1 MRIGA
6 APLHPLARQS
16 MVAMRDGVRL
26 ATDVYLPEDGADAGP
41 TLLIR
46 LPYDKC
52 GDTAF
57 VPEIAECAVARGY
70 RVVAQDVRGKFRS
83 EGERLL
89 FANEGRDG
97 YDTIDWIVQQPWS
110 NGIVGMLGDSYYGYT
125 QWAAVATGHPALR
138 AIVPGVTGTRLGS
151 LPRMAADGRTGEVE
165 AGMQRLY
172 GTTFFHGN
180 DIYLWEPDWQRR
192 PYVDSVEEF
201 FAAVGFRSDA
211 WDMWFPHPVVIDR
224 FPDGNPLDARP
235 VPTLL
240 RLGWWDNCARWQWED
255 VAEIARRSAW
265 ALNTYMLIESRDHD
279 GNLLEEG
286 RPSPEHGGREME
298 QALAPTLE
306 FFDVFLRNAA
316 PPESIP
322 RVRWSLA
329 HTEGLQVSESWPPH
343 GVGALELHLT
353 ADGRLTSEPAPGGTE
368 LQWTHDPDDLVPSPY
383 AATFNFLTV
392 YPDEQEWSERHDVL
406 AFSAEPVARELDL
419 VGAVRLTGSFGS
431 DGPVLDLFA
440 RLLDVW
446 PDGSARLIT
455 RGQLR
460 VIEAGDG
467 TEVELELGQ
476 VGYRLQAG
484 HALRLHITASEF
496 PEFLPQ
502 PGTGEN
508 PWTAVQTRPNR
519 QTLQEGARLTLGV
532 LHG

>member
-1 MRIGA
+1 MQVGP
-6 APLHPLARQS
+6 APLHPLARPS

-26 ATDVYLPEDGADAGP
+26 ATDVYLPQDGTEAGP

-52 GDTAF
+52 GEIAS
-57 VPEIAECAVARGY
+57 VPQIAECAIARGY

-110 NGIVGMLGDSYYGYT
+110 DGIVGMLGDSYYGFT

-138 AIVPGVTGTRLGS
+138 AIVPGVTGTALGS
-151 LPRMAADGRTGEVE
+151 LPRISPDGRTGEVE

-172 GTTFFHGN
+172 GTTFFHGS

-192 PYVDSVEEF
+192 PYADSVEDF
-201 FAAVGFRSDA
+201 FAAVGYRSDA

-224 FPDGNPLDARP
+224 FPDGHPLDARP

-240 RLGWWDNCARWQWED
+240 RLGWWDNCARWNWED

-279 GNLLEEG
+279 GNLLQEG
-286 RPSPEHGGREME
+286 RPSEEHDGIDMAR
-298 QALAPTLE
+298 ALEPTLE
-306 FFDVFLRNAA
+306 FFDVFLRDAA
-316 PPESIP
+316 PPQSIP
-322 RVRWSLA
+322 RVRWNLA
-329 HTEGLQVSESWPPH
+329 HTEGWRVCESWPPP
-343 GVGALELHLT
+343 GIAPLELHLT
-353 ADGRLTSEPAPGGTE
+353 ADGALAATPAASGAA
-368 LQWTHDPDDLVPSPY
+368 LAWTHDPDDLVPSPY
-383 AATFNFLTV
+383 PATFNFLTV
-392 YPDEQEWSERHDVL
+392 YPDEQEWSRRQDVL
-406 AFSAEPVARELDL
+406 AFSGEPVQRDLDL
-419 VGAVRLTGSFGS
+419 AGAVRLRGRFGS

-460 VIEAGDG
+460 VIEPGADV
-467 TEVELELGQ
+467 EVEIELGQ

-508 PWTAVQTRPNR
+508 PWTAVQIRPNLL
-519 QTLQEGARLTLGV
+519 TLQEGARLTLGV
-532 LHG
+532 LDG